1 MRVRV
6 SPGTPRGMVEVP
18 PSKSMA
24 HRAILAAAL
33 ADGVSRI
40 TNVAYSEDILAT
52 LSAVSLL
59 GAKVT
64 QKTNE
69 VIIQG
74 VSDLSAFPG
83 GEVFCNESGST
94 LRFLIPVFSL
104 TGKLITFTGRG
115 QLLSRPQTI
124 YKEIFSAQGDTF
136 SLNSEGLSVKG
147 ILTPRTY
154 EIKGGVSSQ
163 FITGLLFALPLL
175 KGDSVIRVLPPFES
189 RSYVNLTKGI
199 LSDFGIQIIEKG
211 ENEFFIPGGQAYTPR
226 DYRIEGDY
234 SQAAFF
240 AVLGAANAPLEIT
253 GLSENSEQG
262 DRVILNILSAC
273 GASVSQTKEGIVVEG
288 GLLQGKPIDLADCPD
303 LGPILMV
310 LGALCEGE
318 TVLYNAGRLRYKES
332 DRIATMEEELTK
344 LGVDITTFK
353 DEIHIRGKGSYQSE
367 LPLWG
372 HNDHRVVMS
381 LAVLATLCTTP
392 VEING
397 AEAVAKSF
405 PDFFK
410 VLQST
415 GIGVEWYD

>member
-1 MRVRV
+1 
-6 SPGTPRGMVEVP
+6 
-18 PSKSMA
+18 MA